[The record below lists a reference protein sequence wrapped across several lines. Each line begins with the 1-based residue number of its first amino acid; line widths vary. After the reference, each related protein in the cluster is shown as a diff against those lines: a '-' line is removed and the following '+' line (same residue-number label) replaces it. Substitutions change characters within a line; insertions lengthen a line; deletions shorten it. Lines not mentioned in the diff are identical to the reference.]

1 MSKKPTANALAQ
13 QVPRDHLVYII
24 KALEDEIANI
34 RESRDISR
42 KEKQEL
48 LPPLVNIWQIYKTA
62 AQMEETVLLL
72 CSIR

>member
-13 QVPRDHLVYII
+13 QVPRNHLLYII
-24 KALEDEIANI
+24 EALEDEIERI
-34 RESRDISR
+34 RTSRDING
-42 KEKQEL
+42 KEKNEL

>member
-1 MSKKPTANALAQ
+1 MSKKPTPNALAQ
-13 QVPRDHLVYII
+13 QVPHDHLLYII
-24 KALEDEIANI
+24 KALEDEIERIRTAN
-34 RESRDISR
+34 DISR